1 MRRTALSGLVFVL
14 MAAFA
19 LPVAADEL
27 SDFES
32 ARRNYDRRNYA
43 KAARGLESL
52 VGGVVP
58 RAANSVVRLEARK
71 YLGATYL
78 FLGKSEAAREQFRS
92 LLEEDPDYDID
103 PVAFPEAVVQT
114 FQEVKREV
122 SAERARKDALEA
134 ARRKRERSNEVEEL
148 IRQQQRIQMLEELA
162 AAETVE
168 KVNSR
173 WIAALPWG
181 IGQFQNEDRKLGIMF
196 AVTES
201 AFMAASIATFIGHN
215 SLRDENP
222 APSETFIGHNSLRD
236 ENPAPSE
243 IERATRVEK
252 ALRIGNWVSVGAF
265 LSFAIAGVVEAEVR
279 FKPVIRTTRKRELPD
294 DIETPPQTTGPQ
306 IRLELGLTGGKMR
319 LEF

>member
-1 MRRTALSGLVFVL
+1 MRRTALSGLVLML

-32 ARRNYDRRNYA
+32 ARRNYDKQNYA

-58 RAANSVVRLEARK
+58 RATSPVVRLESRK

-78 FLGKSEAAREQFRS
+78 FLGKKEAAREQFRA
-92 LLEEDPDYDID
+92 LLEEDPEYDID

-114 FQEVKREV
+114 FQEVQQEV
-122 SAERARKDALEA
+122 AAKRAREDALEA
-134 ARRKRERSNEVEEL
+134 VRRQREQSDEVEEL
-148 IRQQQRIQMLEELA
+148 IRQQERIRALEELA
-162 AAETVE
+162 AVETVE

-173 WIAALPWG
+173 WIAALPFG
-181 IGQFQNEDRKLGIMF
+181 IGQFQNQDRPLGIMF

-201 AFMAASIATFIGHN
+201 AFLVASIATFIGHN

-222 APSETFIGHNSLRD
+222 APSE
-236 ENPAPSE
+236 
-243 IERATRVEK
+243 IERARRVER

-265 LSFAIAGVVEAEVR
+265 LSFAVAGVIEAEVR
-279 FKPVIRTTRKRELPD
+279 FKPVIRTTRKRELPED
-294 DIETPPQTTGPQ
+294 TRSPQTTGPQ

-319 LEF
+319 LDF

>member
-1 MRRTALSGLVFVL
+1 

-32 ARRNYDRRNYA
+32 ARRNYERQNYS

-52 VGGVVP
+52 VGGAVP
-58 RAANSVVRLEARK
+58 RASNSVVRLEARK

-78 FLGKSEAAREQFRS
+78 FLGKNEAAREQFRL
-92 LLEEDPDYDID
+92 LLEEDVDYDID

-114 FQEVKREV
+114 FQEVKKEV
-122 SAERARKDALEA
+122 SAEQARKDALEA
-134 ARRKRERSNEVEEL
+134 ARRQRERSDEVEEL
-148 IRQQQRIQMLEELA
+148 IRQQQRIQTLEELA
-162 AAETVE
+162 AVETVE

-173 WIAALPWG
+173 WIAALPFG
-181 IGQFQNEDRKLGIMF
+181 IGQFQNEDRALGIMF

-201 AFMAASIATFIGHN
+201 AFLVASIATFIGHN

-222 APSETFIGHNSLRD
+222 APSE
-236 ENPAPSE
+236 
-243 IERATRVEK
+243 IERAQRVER

-265 LSFAIAGVVEAEVR
+265 LSFAVAGVVEAEVR
-279 FKPVIRTTRKRELPD
+279 FKPVIRTTRKRELPED
-294 DIETPPQTTGPQ
+294 LESPQTTGPQ
-306 IRLELGLTGGKMR
+306 VRFELGLTGGTMR
-319 LEF
+319 LDF

>member
-1 MRRTALSGLVFVL
+1 MRRTSLSGLVFVL
-14 MAAFA
+14 VAAFA
-19 LPVAADEL
+19 QPVAADEL
-27 SDFES
+27 SEFES
-32 ARRNYDRRNYA
+32 ARRNYDKQNYA

-58 RAANSVVRLEARK
+58 RATNPVVRLEARK

-78 FLGKSEAAREQFRS
+78 FLGKKDAAREQFRS

-114 FQEVKREV
+114 FQEVQKEV
-122 SAERARKDALEA
+122 STERVREDALAA
-134 ARRKRERSNEVEEL
+134 ARRQRERSNEVDDL
-148 IRQQQRIQMLEELA
+148 IRQQQRVQALEELA
-162 AAETVE
+162 AVETVE

-181 IGQFQNEDRKLGIMF
+181 IGQFQNQNRKLGIMF

-222 APSETFIGHNSLRD
+222 APSEID
-236 ENPAPSE
+236 
-243 IERATRVEK
+243 RARRVER

-265 LSFAIAGVVEAEVR
+265 LSFAVAGVIEAEVR
-279 FKPVIRTTRKRELPD
+279 FRPVIRTTRKRELPE
-294 DIETPPQTTGPQ
+294 DIEKPHTTGPQ

-319 LEF
+319 LDF

>member
-1 MRRTALSGLVFVL
+1 MRRTALSGLFFVL

-19 LPVAADEL
+19 SPVAADEL

-32 ARRNYDRRNYA
+32 ARRNYDKQNYA

-52 VGGVVP
+52 VGGAVP
-58 RAANSVVRLEARK
+58 RAMNPVVRLESRK

-78 FLGKSEAAREQFRS
+78 FQGKKGAAREQFRS
-92 LLEEDPDYDID
+92 LLEEDPDYDLD

-114 FQEVKREV
+114 FQEIKKEV
-122 SAERARKDALEA
+122 SAELARKAALEA
-134 ARRKRERSNEVEEL
+134 ARRQRERSNEVEEL

-162 AAETVE
+162 GTETVE

-173 WIAALPWG
+173 WIAALPFG

-201 AFMAASIATFIGHN
+201 AFLVASIATFIGHN

-222 APSETFIGHNSLRD
+222 TPD
-236 ENPAPSE
+236 E

-265 LSFAIAGVVEAEVR
+265 LSFAVAGIIEAEVR
-279 FKPVIRTTRKRELPD
+279 FKPVIRTTRERDLSEDKQS
-294 DIETPPQTTGPQ
+294 TQTQGPQ

-319 LEF
+319 LDF

>member
-1 MRRTALSGLVFVL
+1 MRRATLTGLVVVL

-19 LPVAADEL
+19 LPAAADEL
-27 SDFES
+27 SDFEA
-32 ARRNYDRRNYA
+32 ARRNYDKQSYA

-58 RAANSVVRLEARK
+58 RARNPVVRLEARK

-78 FLGKSEAAREQFRS
+78 FLGKNEAAREQFRL

-103 PVAFPEAVVQT
+103 PVAFPEAVVTT
-114 FQEVKREV
+114 FQEVQKKV
-122 SAERARKDALEA
+122 QVERARREAVDA
-134 ARRKRERSNEVEEL
+134 ARRKRERAGELEEL
-148 IRQQQRIQMLEELA
+148 IRQQQRIQGLEELA
-162 AAETVE
+162 RTETVK

-173 WIAALPWG
+173 WIAALPFG
-181 IGQFQNEDRKLGIMF
+181 IGQFQNENRRLGIMF

-201 AFMAASIATFIGHN
+201 AFLAASIATFIGHN

-222 APSETFIGHNSLRD
+222 APSEL
-236 ENPAPSE
+236 
-243 IERATRVEK
+243 ERARRVER

-279 FKPVIRTTRKRELPD
+279 FKPEITTTRKRDLPD
-294 DIETPPQTTGPQ
+294 ELEQPQSRGPEVRFQ
-306 IRLELGLTGGKMR
+306 LGLTGGKLR
-319 LEF
+319 VDF

>member
-1 MRRTALSGLVFVL
+1 MRCTALSGLVFVL
-14 MAAFA
+14 IAAFA

-32 ARRNYDRRNYA
+32 ARRNYDKQNYS

-58 RAANSVVRLEARK
+58 RATNPVVRIEARK

-78 FLGKSEAAREQFRS
+78 FQGKKDAAREQFRS

-114 FQEVKREV
+114 FQEIKKEV
-122 SAERARKDALEA
+122 SAEIARQDALEA
-134 ARRKRERSNEVEEL
+134 ARQKREHSDEVEEL
-148 IRQQQRIQMLEELA
+148 IRQQQRIQELEELVA
-162 AAETVE
+162 TETVE

-173 WIAALPWG
+173 WIAALPFG
-181 IGQFQNEDRKLGIMF
+181 IGQFQNENRRLGIMF

-201 AFMAASIATFIGHN
+201 AFLVASIATFIGHN

-222 APSETFIGHNSLRD
+222 TPDQL
-236 ENPAPSE
+236 
-243 IERATRVEK
+243 ERAQRVEK
-252 ALRIGNWVSVGAF
+252 ALRIGNWVSVGA
-265 LSFAIAGVVEAEVR
+265 LVSFTVAGIIEAEVR
-279 FKPVIRTTRKRELPD
+279 FKPVIRSTRERDLPAD
-294 DIETPPQTTGPQ
+294 DEGPRATGLQ
-306 IRLELGLTGGKMR
+306 IRFELGLTGGKMR
-319 LEF
+319 LDF

>member
-1 MRRTALSGLVFVL
+1 MRRPALSGLIFLL

-32 ARRNYDRRNYA
+32 ARRSYDEQSYA

-58 RAANSVVRLEARK
+58 RAANPVVRLEARK

-78 FLGKSEAAREQFRS
+78 FLGKKDAAREQFRL

-114 FQEVKREV
+114 FQEVQKGV
-122 SAERARKDALEA
+122 SVERARRDALEL
-134 ARRKRERSNEVEEL
+134 ARRKRERSEEVEDL
-148 IRQQQRIQMLEELA
+148 IRQQQRIEALEKLA
-162 AAETVE
+162 SEQTIE

-173 WIAALPWG
+173 WIAAIPFG
-181 IGQFQNEDRKLGIMF
+181 AGQFQNENRKLGIMF
-196 AVTES
+196 ATTES
-201 AFMAASIATFIGHN
+201 AFLAASIATFIGHN

-222 APSETFIGHNSLRD
+222 GPN
-236 ENPAPSE
+236 E
-243 IERATRVEK
+243 IDRARRVEK
-252 ALRIGNWVSVGAF
+252 ALRIGNWVSVGAL

-279 FKPVIRTTRKRELPD
+279 FRPVIRSSRPRELPD
-294 DIETPPQTTGPQ
+294 ELRSPQSRGPQ
-306 IRLELGLTGGKMR
+306 FRLEMGLTGGKLR
-319 LEF
+319 IDF

>member
-1 MRRTALSGLVFVL
+1 MRRTSLSGLVFVL
-14 MAAFA
+14 VAAFA
-19 LPVAADEL
+19 QPVAAGEL
-27 SDFES
+27 SEFES
-32 ARRNYDRRNYA
+32 ARRNYDKQNYA

-58 RAANSVVRLEARK
+58 RATNPVVRLEARK

-78 FLGKSEAAREQFRS
+78 FLGKKDAAREQFRS

-114 FQEVKREV
+114 FQEVQKEV
-122 SAERARKDALEA
+122 STERAREDALAA
-134 ARRKRERSNEVEEL
+134 ARRQRERSNEVDDL
-148 IRQQQRIQMLEELA
+148 IRQQQRIQALEELA
-162 AAETVE
+162 AVETVE

-181 IGQFQNEDRKLGIMF
+181 IGQFQNQNRKLGIMF

-201 AFMAASIATFIGHN
+201 ALMAASIATFIGHN

-222 APSETFIGHNSLRD
+222 APSEID
-236 ENPAPSE
+236 
-243 IERATRVEK
+243 RARRVER

-265 LSFAIAGVVEAEVR
+265 LSFAVAGVIEAEVR
-279 FKPVIRTTRKRELPD
+279 FRPVIRTTRKRELPE
-294 DIETPPQTTGPQ
+294 DIEKPRTTGPQ

-319 LEF
+319 LDF

>member
-32 ARRNYDRRNYA
+32 ARRNYDKQNYA

-58 RAANSVVRLEARK
+58 RATNPVVRLESRK

-78 FLGKSEAAREQFRS
+78 FLGKKEAAREQFRA
-92 LLEEDPDYDID
+92 LLEEDPEYDID

-114 FQEVKREV
+114 FQEVQQEV
-122 SAERARKDALEA
+122 AAERAREDALEA
-134 ARRKRERSNEVEEL
+134 VRRQREQSDEVEEL
-148 IRQQQRIQMLEELA
+148 IRQQERIRALEELA
-162 AAETVE
+162 AVETVE

-173 WIAALPWG
+173 WIAALPFG
-181 IGQFQNEDRKLGIMF
+181 IGQFQNQDRPLGIMF

-201 AFMAASIATFIGHN
+201 AFLVASIATFIGHN

-222 APSETFIGHNSLRD
+222 APSEID
-236 ENPAPSE
+236 
-243 IERATRVEK
+243 RARRVER

-265 LSFAIAGVVEAEVR
+265 LSFAVAGVIEAEVR
-279 FKPVIRTTRKRELPD
+279 FKPVIRTTRKRELPED
-294 DIETPPQTTGPQ
+294 TRSPQTTGPQ

-319 LEF
+319 LDF

>member
-134 ARRKRERSNEVEEL
+134 ARRKRERSDEVEEL

-222 APSETFIGHNSLRD
+222 APSE
-236 ENPAPSE
+236 
-243 IERATRVEK
+243 IERARRVEK

-294 DIETPPQTTGPQ
+294 EIDSPQTTGPQ
-306 IRLELGLTGGKMR
+306 IRLELGLTGGKIR
-319 LEF
+319 LDF

>member
-32 ARRNYDRRNYA
+32 ARRNYDKQNYA

-58 RAANSVVRLEARK
+58 RATNPVVRLESRK

-78 FLGKSEAAREQFRS
+78 FLGKKEAAREQFRA
-92 LLEEDPDYDID
+92 LLEEDPEYDID

-114 FQEVKREV
+114 FQEVQQEV
-122 SAERARKDALEA
+122 AAKRAREDALEA
-134 ARRKRERSNEVEEL
+134 VRRQREQSDEVEEL
-148 IRQQQRIQMLEELA
+148 IRQQERIRALEELA
-162 AAETVE
+162 AVETVE

-173 WIAALPWG
+173 WIAALPFG
-181 IGQFQNEDRKLGIMF
+181 IGQFQNEDRPLGIMF

-201 AFMAASIATFIGHN
+201 AFLVASIATFIGHN

-222 APSETFIGHNSLRD
+222 APSE
-236 ENPAPSE
+236 
-243 IERATRVEK
+243 IERARRVER

-265 LSFAIAGVVEAEVR
+265 LSFAVAGVIEAEVR
-279 FKPVIRTTRKRELPD
+279 FKPVIRTTRKRELPED
-294 DIETPPQTTGPQ
+294 TRSPQTTGPQ
-306 IRLELGLTGGKMR
+306 IRLELGLTGGRMR
-319 LEF
+319 LDF

>member
-1 MRRTALSGLVFVL
+1 MRCTALSGLVFVL

-32 ARRNYDRRNYA
+32 ARRNYDKQSYA

-52 VGGVVP
+52 VGGAVP
-58 RAANSVVRLEARK
+58 RATNPVVRLEARK

-78 FLGKSEAAREQFRS
+78 FLGKKDAAREQFRS
-92 LLEEDPDYDID
+92 LLAEDPDYDID

-114 FQEVKREV
+114 FHEVQAEV
-122 SAERARKDALEA
+122 ATERARDDAVAA
-134 ARRKRERSNEVEEL
+134 ARRQREKSNEVDDL
-148 IRQQQRIQMLEELA
+148 IRQQQRVQTLEELA
-162 AAETVE
+162 AVETVE

-173 WIAALPWG
+173 WIAALPFG
-181 IGQFQNEDRKLGIMF
+181 IGQFQNEDRPLGIMF
-196 AVTES
+196 AVTQS
-201 AFMAASIATFIGHN
+201 AFLAASIATFIGHN

-222 APSETFIGHNSLRD
+222 APSE
-236 ENPAPSE
+236 
-243 IERATRVEK
+243 IERAQRVER

-265 LSFAIAGVVEAEVR
+265 LSFAVAGVIEAEVR
-279 FKPVIRTTRKRELPD
+279 FKPVIRTTRPRELPD
-294 DIETPPQTTGPQ
+294 DIEKPLTTGPQ

-319 LEF
+319 LDF

>member
-1 MRRTALSGLVFVL
+1 MRRTALSGLVLVL

-32 ARRNYDRRNYA
+32 ARRNYDRQSYT

-58 RAANSVVRLEARK
+58 RAANPVVRIEARK

-78 FLGKSEAAREQFRS
+78 FLGKGEAAREQFRL

-114 FQEVKREV
+114 FQEVKKEAT
-122 SAERARKDALEA
+122 AERARKEALEA
-134 ARRKRERSNEVEEL
+134 ARRQRERSNEVEEL
-148 IRQQQRIQMLEELA
+148 VRQQQRIQALEELA
-162 AAETVE
+162 AVETVE

-181 IGQFQNEDRKLGIMF
+181 IGQFQNGDRKLGIMF

-201 AFMAASIATFIGHN
+201 AFLAASIATFIGHN

-222 APSETFIGHNSLRD
+222 APSEID
-236 ENPAPSE
+236 
-243 IERATRVEK
+243 RARRVER

-294 DIETPPQTTGPQ
+294 DIESPQTTGPQ
-306 IRLELGLTGGKMR
+306 IRLELGLTGGRMR
-319 LEF
+319 LDF

>member
-32 ARRNYDRRNYA
+32 ARRHYDKQNYA

-58 RAANSVVRLEARK
+58 RATNSVVRLEARK

-78 FLGKSEAAREQFRS
+78 FLGKNEAAREQFRS
-92 LLEEDPDYDID
+92 LLEEDLDYDID

-134 ARRKRERSNEVEEL
+134 ARRQRERSNEVEDL
-148 IRQQQRIQMLEELA
+148 IRQQQRIETLEELA
-162 AAETVE
+162 AVETVE

-173 WIAALPWG
+173 WIAALPFG
-181 IGQFQNEDRKLGIMF
+181 IGQFQNEDRGLGIMF

-201 AFMAASIATFIGHN
+201 AFVAASIATFIGHN

-222 APSETFIGHNSLRD
+222 APSE
-236 ENPAPSE
+236 
-243 IERATRVEK
+243 IERARRVER

-294 DIETPPQTTGPQ
+294 DIESPQTTGPQ

-319 LEF
+319 LDF

>member
-1 MRRTALSGLVFVL
+1 

-19 LPVAADEL
+19 QSVAADEL

-32 ARRNYDRRNYA
+32 ARRNYDKQNYA

-52 VGGVVP
+52 VGGAVP
-58 RAANSVVRLEARK
+58 RATNPVVRLEARK

-78 FLGKSEAAREQFRS
+78 FLGKKDAAREQFRS

-114 FQEVKREV
+114 FQEVQEKV
-122 SAERARKDALEA
+122 AAERARKDALAA
-134 ARRKRERSNEVEEL
+134 ARRERERTNEVEDL
-148 IRQQQRIQMLEELA
+148 IRQQQRIQVLEELA

-181 IGQFQNEDRKLGIMF
+181 IGQFQNQDRKLGIMF
-196 AVTES
+196 AVTEA

-222 APSETFIGHNSLRD
+222 AAN
-236 ENPAPSE
+236 E
-243 IERATRVEK
+243 IERAQRVEK

-265 LSFAIAGVVEAEVR
+265 LSFAVAGVIEAEVR
-279 FKPVIRTTRKRELPD
+279 FKPVIRTTRQRELPD
-294 DIETPPQTTGPQ
+294 DIESPQTTGPQ
-306 IRLELGLTGGKMR
+306 IRLELGLTGGKLR
-319 LEF
+319 LDF